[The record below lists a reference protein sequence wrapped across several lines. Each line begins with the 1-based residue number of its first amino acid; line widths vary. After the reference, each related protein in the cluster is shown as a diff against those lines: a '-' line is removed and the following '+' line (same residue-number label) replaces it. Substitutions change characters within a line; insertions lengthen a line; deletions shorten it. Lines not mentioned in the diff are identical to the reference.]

1 MRRNAFRKMR
11 RRFRRLLG
19 GLVRAVLLALPALLM
34 LMPVLLL
41 LSGSLMSGLELAD
54 AFAPLSGEAEGY
66 IGWKLLPDY
75 PTLAHYGKL
84 LLYSPQFFTVFW
96 NSVKIVVLILGLQ
109 LLLAVPSAWA
119 FAVYRFRFSRAL
131 FVLYIVL
138 MLMPFQVTM
147 LSQYLVLTELGLMDT
162 HWALILPAAF
172 STFPVFLMYRSFREI
187 PAGLLEA
194 ARIDGAGEFTLF
206 VRIGLPL
213 ASGGILAAGVLGF
226 LEYWNMIEQPLA
238 FLRTRALW
246 PLSLYLPS
254 DLEGQEGTAFAASV
268 IILIPALFVFLLG
281 RDHLERGIV
290 ASALKE

>member
-1 MRRNAFRKMR
+1 
-11 RRFRRLLG
+11 
-19 GLVRAVLLALPALLM
+19 M

-41 LSGSLMSGLELAD
+41 LSGSLMSGLELSD

-66 IGWKLLPDY
+66 IRWKFFPDY

-96 NSVKIVVLILGLQ
+96 NSVKIVGFILGLQ

-131 FVLYIVL
+131 FIVYIVL

-147 LSQYLVLTELGLMDT
+147 LSQYLVLAGLGLMDT

-172 STFPVFLMYRSFREI
+172 STFPVFLTYRSFREI

-238 FLRTRALW
+238 FLRTKTLW

-281 RDHLERGIV
+281 RDYLERGIV